1 MRTAHFLL
9 SMLLIASS
17 LPGCCTKYK
26 REIERQERLISET
39 QALISDLERRQKELG
54 VELTQNE
61 TLKEELHNRIGTLE
75 DSKKI
80 LLQQIDDKTLITLP
94 NAILFSS
101 GSTILSKRG
110 VKTLKTICE
119 VLEKYPDRPI
129 CIEGHTDSVSISPRL
144 KEKYAT
150 NWELS
155 IARAI
160 HVMSFMVGRFKIEQN
175 RVSVKGYGPF
185 QPIASNATPEGRAE
199 NRRVVIVVES
209 TR

>member
-1 MRTAHFLL
+1 MRTTHFLL
-9 SMLLIASS
+9 SILLSISF
-17 LPGCCTKYK
+17 LTGCYTKYK
-26 REIERQERLISET
+26 RKIEEQERLISEK
-39 QALISDLERRQKELG
+39 QALISDLERKQKELG

-80 LLQQIDDKTLITLP
+80 LLQQIDDRTLITLP

-119 VLEKYPDRPI
+119 VLEKYPDHPI

-209 TR
+209 KR